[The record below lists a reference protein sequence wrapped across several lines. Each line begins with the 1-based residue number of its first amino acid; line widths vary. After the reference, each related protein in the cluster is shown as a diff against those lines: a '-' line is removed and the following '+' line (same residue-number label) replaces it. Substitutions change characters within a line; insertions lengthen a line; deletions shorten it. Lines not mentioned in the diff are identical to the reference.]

1 MDIIDTLNSKI
12 ENVLEEYHRVKLEN
26 LALKQELE
34 EHKTSNDEL
43 VRNNQDMLLQLN
55 RTIALIEANKK

>member
-34 EHKTSNDEL
+34 NCKIANDEL

-55 RTIALIEANKK
+55 STLAFIEANKK

>member
-34 EHKTSNDEL
+34 EHKISNDEL

>member
-12 ENVLEEYHRVKLEN
+12 ENVLEEYHRLKLEN